1 MHIQEFPLIGTEEL
15 RSLYPEPNLVLV
27 DASAKQKY
35 LESHLEGA
43 IHADLDTQMADI
55 KANAA
60 DGGRHPLPTPEQFA
74 QTLGG
79 LGITPDSRVVV
90 YDDKQGG
97 NAAAR
102 FWWML
107 RSIGH
112 SDVRVLDGGFQAA
125 VKAGLPVNST
135 PVTADKKTH
144 YPVKDWS
151 LPLADIN
158 LVDRA
163 SQEPGFIIVDVRDE
177 NRYKGISEPI
187 DLVAGHIPQ
196 ALNLPY
202 TQNLDPE
209 GKFLPAQELKARYS
223 KAFENVRP
231 ENIIVHC
238 GSGVTACHT
247 LLAVAAAGL
256 EMPRLYVGSWSEWS
270 RTGREIVKE

>member
-1 MHIQEFPLIGTEEL
+1 MQVQNSPLIGPEEL
-15 RSLYPEPNLVLV
+15 LSLSKTETLILV
-27 DASAKQKY
+27 DASTKSKY

-55 KANAA
+55 KPDAA
-60 DGGRHPLPTPEQFA
+60 DGGRHPLPAPEQFA
-74 QTLGG
+74 RTLGD
-79 LGITPDSRVVV
+79 LGITPDSLVVV

-107 RSIGH
+107 RSLGH
-112 SDVRVLDGGFQAA
+112 LNVRVLDGGFQEA
-125 VKAGLPVNST
+125 VKAGFPVNST
-135 PVTADKKTH
+135 PVSPEKTAP
-144 YPVKDWS
+144 YPAGNWT

-163 SQEPGFIIVDVRDE
+163 SREPGYVIVDVRDE

-196 ALNLPY
+196 AINLPY
-202 TQNLDPE
+202 TQNLDHE
-209 GKFLPAQELKARYS
+209 GKFLSAEELKAKYS
-223 KAFENVRP
+223 KAFKDVKP
-231 ENIIVHC
+231 ENIMVHC